1 MSRQSEDEQSANDG
15 QPQHVTTQTDGL
27 YRRSQTLRQLATSCR
42 LRRTLQTQNPAGR
55 ARLKE
60 GESERWHPTAR
71 SRQTLRGSLVLAAA
85 GTKVTLGVAFTP
97 TEDDEDFNWRSDF

>member
-1 MSRQSEDEQSANDG
+1 MSRQSEGELSANEG
-15 QPQHVTTQTDGL
+15 QPQLVTISTDGL
-27 YRRSQTLRQLATSCR
+27 LRISNAETASTSCR
-42 LRRTLQTQNPAGR
+42 LRRTLQTQNLAGR

-71 SRQTLRGSLVLAAA
+71 SRQTLQGSLVLAAA

>member
-1 MSRQSEDEQSANDG
+1 MPLLRQMG
-15 QPQHVTTQTDGL
+15 CTG
-27 YRRSQTLRQLATSCR
+27 SQTLRQLATSCR

-71 SRQTLRGSLVLAAA
+71 SRQTLRGSLALAAA